1 MTWAQTSWF
10 WALPA
15 IAVLV
20 ALMAWFARRHVARL
34 GQMFRGAALERVLP
48 KRVRARRLVR
58 DVLWVAGLISLV
70 VALAEPRFGKRKHQV
85 DAEGVDLVLAVDLSR
100 SMDATDVDPSRLE
113 RARREILDLIDKL
126 EGDRVGLVI
135 FAGGAYPRMP
145 LTADRRALEMI
156 VSELDTQTFQAQG
169 SNVAEALREGTKL
182 LSKGTSDA
190 GRAILLLSDGE
201 IHEPGDALAA
211 AQEATNAGVVV
222 FGMVVGQAAAP
233 IPNGDGT
240 FLKDPSTGD
249 RVMTTPSDAVLTDLA
264 RATGGAVVR
273 SVPGDEDTKAL
284 VSEMRSTLK
293 SVVTRSE
300 RLESWESAVGWPL
313 GLGVLLLMLSAWLGD
328 GRKVV
333 ATLVM
338 ALLLVGPAAHAQES
352 AAAGDAAYRAGRYA
366 EAVKVFEQLA
376 TQTPTDS
383 DLQGRLGA
391 ARYRAG
397 DFDGA
402 ARAFD
407 RQSQLSNSADAA
419 YNAGNAWW
427 QSGVLDRALQRYDS
441 ALARDPSNES
451 AKANREMV
459 AQEIKQRRSEQQQQQ
474 SGGSEQGKPG
484 EDKNDPQQGQQQQGQ
499 QGQPQQGEQSQQGQ
513 PQQGQQGQ
521 PQQGQPQQGQQGQP
535 QQGQPQQGQ
544 QGQPQQGQ
552 PQQGQQGQP
561 QQGQQGKPQQGQQ
574 GQGKPDDNGTRQ
586 PGETQGANADG
597 TPQGEGQPG
606 AAGAD
611 NGQGDGTQ
619 TGQGMTAEQAKKT
632 LDGVEEGRPR
642 VVVPGQT
649 SEKPW

>member
-15 IAVLV
+15 IAVLA
-20 ALMAWFARRHVARL
+20 ALMVWFARRHVARL

-58 DVLWVAGLISLV
+58 DVLWVTGLIALV

-113 RARREILDLIDKL
+113 RARREILDLTDML
-126 EGDRVGLVI
+126 GGDRVGLVI

-156 VSELDTQTFQAQG
+156 VRELDTQTFQAQG

-240 FLKDPSTGD
+240 FLNDPSTGD

-300 RLESWESAVGWPL
+300 QLESWESAVGWPL
-313 GLGVLLLMLSAWLGD
+313 GLGVLLLMFSAWIGD

-338 ALLLVGPAAHAQES
+338 ALLLIGPAAHAQES
-352 AAAGDAAYRAGRYA
+352 ASAGDAAYRAGRYA
-366 EAVKVFEQLA
+366 EAVKIFEQLA

-441 ALARDPSNES
+441 ALARDPANEA

-459 AQEIKQRRSEQQQQQ
+459 AKEIQQRRSEQQQQQQ

-484 EDKNDPQQGQQQQGQ
+484 DDKNDPQQGQQQQGQ
-499 QGQPQQGEQSQQGQ
+499 QGQPQQGQQGQQGQQSQQGQ

-521 PQQGQPQQGQQGQP
+521 PQQGQ
-535 QQGQPQQGQ
+535 QGQPQQGQ
-544 QGQPQQGQ
+544 QGQPQQGE
-552 PQQGQQGQP
+552 QQGQP
-561 QQGQQGKPQQGQQ
+561 GQPQ

-606 AAGAD
+606 AAGGD
-611 NGQGDGTQ
+611 NGQGDGAQ
-619 TGQGMTAEQAKKT
+619 TGQGMTADQAKKT